1 MTAGFGFPLGCV
13 AAVAAVIV
21 ADLAGATAHP
31 WYALVTLGAVVLAA
45 AFETSFGAA
54 AGITV
59 VAWAL
64 HTGFVLGRF
73 GELALD
79 RGSAAAAIVLTA
91 ALVAGTLA
99 GLIARTPRPVRL
111 PAPRRPAAV
120 RDRNLSRSRQ
130 SSPA

>member
-1 MTAGFGFPLGCV
+1 MTAGFGFPFGCV
-13 AAVAAVIV
+13 AAIAAVIV

-31 WYALVTLGAVVLAA
+31 WYALVTLGAVVLRAA
-45 AFETSFGAA
+45 VLTTVGTA

-73 GELALD
+73 GELTFGHA
-79 RGSAAAAIVLTA
+79 SAAAAIVLTA
-91 ALVAGTLA
+91 ALAAGTLT
-99 GLIARTPRPVRL
+99 GLVARTPWPVRV
-111 PAPRRPAAV
+111 PAPRRPAEV
-120 RDRNLSRSRQ
+120 RARDLSRSHQ